1 MIPKIERP
9 LKTTQSFLGG
19 LQTNAIYIVTTGF
32 ITQKFSAYIYPSKM
46 ENIYNNDTHVTKLI
60 KWSIYHDI
68 EMLFKSVRILF
79 VNGDNCNFQ
88 LVLCTNVP
96 KVRSIRV
103 YHIPFVHQN
112 NSSLLLY
119 TVKIILLENFK

>member
-1 MIPKIERP
+1 
-9 LKTTQSFLGG
+9 
-19 LQTNAIYIVTTGF
+19 
-32 ITQKFSAYIYPSKM
+32 M
-46 ENIYNNDTHVTKLI
+46 ENIYNNDPHVTKLI

-119 TVKIILLENFK
+119 TVKIILLEIFKWSETKINDSRVKLPALLKNPWVLV